1 MKKFDLEAA
10 KAGKKIITRDKR
22 PAELLKVMDDKYK
35 YNNPVIVLVDNKRV
49 QWYYKNGN
57 FISGVDTIEDLMM
70 EDQNDLP
77 ATPVSVYID
86 ENGQK
91 FVRVR
96 TLDEDFLLGIHDI
109 NVDGKTEFTWKELIE
124 MGNKGGYE
132 IPSKKQ
138 WSIIAAY
145 KEEVNAAMKD
155 AGGDELY
162 GCYWSRSVA
171 QHVSFSAWLSDAYY
185 GKLYTGNGFSAR
197 RGRSLA
203 YTSKN

>member
-1 MKKFDLEAA
+1 
-10 KAGKKIITRDKR
+10 
-22 PAELLKVMDDKYK
+22 MDDKYR

-86 ENGQK
+86 ENGQE

-109 NVDGKTEFTWKELIE
+109 NVDGKTEFTWNELVK

-145 KEEVNAAMKD
+145 KDEVNAAMKD
-155 AGGDELY
+155 TGGDELD

-171 QHVSFSAWLSDAYY
+171 QYGSNTAWLYNANSGSLFNVYKYY
-185 GKLYTGNGFSAR
+185 TSH
-197 RGRSLA
+197 GRSLA